1 MKKILLIIVLALLTT
16 TLRAQDPLDPQFAVV
31 PTLSPTA
38 FASVITCGSG
48 EEFYTTFGHSAI
60 RVCDTSQQID
70 VVYNYG
76 TFNFN
81 IPHFYWT
88 FARGRLDYSISRSTY
103 PAFLFEYGYEG
114 RAVWEQRLR
123 LTNQEVNNLFVLLE
137 TNYLPEYRYY
147 KYDFFRDNCATRV
160 RDMVASC
167 LCHRTLSPEQT
178 CDTNLTYRQ
187 LLYRYTNNNLL
198 WWRLGVDIA
207 LGQRCD
213 HRCSNYEY
221 MFSPIEMMRQYD
233 TMLVSDT
240 RQPLCEPAL
249 QVLQETRPPLHR
261 SLSPTLLFY
270 VVFLAVVLITLLQW
284 RKGWRLAWFDAVLFA
299 LPFLISVVVIFLW
312 FFTNHYCTRPN
323 LNILWAS
330 PLFIYFAI
338 RQNKSHPIVVII
350 QLVMLLAA
358 MVMTLAPLPQQ
369 INQALLPVCLT
380 LTLRLISI
388 LKVNSTKQK

>member
-1 MKKILLIIVLALLTT
+1 MKKILFFIALALCIIP
-16 TLRAQDPLDPQFAVV
+16 LRAQDPLDPQFSQV
-31 PTLSPTA
+31 PQLAPTA
-38 FASVITCGSG
+38 FASVITCGAG
-48 EEFYTTFGHSAI
+48 DEFYTTFGHSAI
-60 RVCDTSQQID
+60 RICDTSQQID
-70 VVYNYG
+70 LVYNYG

-88 FARGRLDYSISRSTY
+88 FARGRLDYSISRQSY
-103 PAFLFEYGYEG
+103 PSFLSEYDYEG

-123 LTNQEVNNLFVLLE
+123 LSNQEVNNLFVLLE

-160 RDMVASC
+160 RDMVSSC
-167 LCHRTLSPEQT
+167 LCHRTLSAECT
-178 CDTNLTYRQ
+178 TDTNHTYRQ
-187 LLYRYTNNNLL
+187 LLYRYTERNLL

-221 MFSPIEMMRQYD
+221 MFSPIEMMHQYD

-240 RQPLCEPAL
+240 HQPLCDPAV
-249 QVLQETRPPLHR
+249 QVLPETRTPLRR
-261 SLSPTLLFY
+261 SISPTLLFW
-270 VVFLAVVLITLLQW
+270 VIFIGVVLLTLLQW
-284 RKGWRLAWFDAVLFA
+284 RKGWRLGWFDAVLFV
-299 LPFLISVVVIFLW
+299 LPFLISVLVIFLW

-330 PLFIYFAI
+330 PLFLYFAI
-338 RQNKSHPIVVII
+338 RQRRSQLWVVVA
-350 QLVMLLAA
+350 QLVLLLAA

-369 INQALLPVCLT
+369 LNQAILPIALI
-380 LTLRLISI
+380 LALRLLS
-388 LKVNSTKQK
+388 LVKQNTSSEK